1 MSLLALLT
9 GSAAPVAP
17 EPTPAPEIAAEPLR
31 LLTRAQTIDAP
42 VVERT
47 ITTAGLTAPALIPG
61 RTVPT
66 ADLALIGTTAAMDR
80 NQFEAHSWEFQTDAD
95 AVVLRLKA
103 GGLNMRAH
111 RVYVDGSPI
120 VAPYHR
126 QDTDAQVKIDLG
138 AAGTWRTIRV
148 DLSALSLQ
156 GIDVSTDARVQ
167 ATAPRKKLYILGDS
181 WVEGASYRPK
191 ADGTGNENGP
201 GFEHMAFLTARM
213 LNASPIIG
221 GAGGTGYVNRA
232 PNQHYG
238 ATSRMDR
245 LISHR
250 PDLVLVFG
258 SINDGGNS
266 LVEANAKEVY
276 GRIANELP
284 GVPVLVCATQD
295 YGGGAPAATPPNPG
309 HTAAVA
315 ASPNVKGHVE
325 PCVENWVTTENAATV
340 NNWQYNTAHLT
351 TYGNLYY
358 AEKLAAFIAKSLDI
372 PAA

>member
-9 GSAAPVAP
+9 GSAAPVPP
-17 EPTPAPEIAAEPLR
+17 ESTPAPEVTAEPLR

-61 RTVPT
+61 RTVQT
-66 ADLALIGTTAAMDR
+66 ADLTLIGTTAAMDR
-80 NQFEAHSWEFQTDAD
+80 GNFEAHSWEFQTDAA

-111 RVYVDGSPI
+111 RVYVDDSPI

-148 DLSALSLQ
+148 DLSALILQ
-156 GIDVSTDARVQ
+156 GIDVPTDARVQ

-181 WVEGASYRPK
+181 WIEGASYRPK

-213 LNASPIIG
+213 LNAAPIIG
-221 GAGGTGYVNRA
+221 GFGGTGYVNRA

-238 ATSRMDR
+238 SPTRLDR
-245 LISHR
+245 LVSHK
-250 PDLVLVFG
+250 PDAVLVFG
-258 SINDGGNS
+258 SINDGG
-266 LVEANAKEVY
+266 ADCGPNATAVY
-276 GRIANELP
+276 QRIATDLP
-284 GVPVLVCATQD
+284 GIPVIVSGTQD
-295 YGGGAPAATPPNPG
+295 WGQTPGPAPGNQTILNAAK
-309 HTAAVA
+309 AA
-315 ASPNVKGHVE
+315 PNVVGTVDTLAE
-325 PCVENWVTTENAATV
+325 DWVPAGDAV
-340 NNWQYNTAHLT
+340 LNNKAHNNAHLT
-351 TYGNLYY
+351 TEGNAYYGERT
-358 AEKLAAFIAKSLDI
+358 AQVIAKALGIKAS
-372 PAA
+372 